1 MGHRA
6 LHLVVNSMCNR
17 RISDS
22 FNIVIFIAVYLTKYL
37 MQTKSVQ
44 VHCDV
49 YCKWDGNDTRYRLYV
64 NDELFTE
71 RSWIWNGKDYYLEEV
86 ITIEAPPGLYK
97 IKYELLEPCGSKL
110 KIRNMQV
117 ASKNAAIHDDQTT
130 LEIPSL

>member
-1 MGHRA
+1 
-6 LHLVVNSMCNR
+6 MCNL

-22 FNIVIFIAVYLTKYL
+22 FNIEIFIAVYFAKYL

-71 RSWIWNGKDYYLEEV
+71 RSWIWHDKEYYLEEM
-86 ITIEAPPGLYK
+86 ITIEAPPGLYE
-97 IKYELLEPCGSKL
+97 IKYELVNPTHSQLGIKNMRVTNGSAKL
-110 KIRNMQV
+110 HKHFR
-117 ASKNAAIHDDQTT
+117 
-130 LEIPSL
+130 LEILQ

>member
-1 MGHRA
+1 MGHLA
-6 LHLVVNSMCNR
+6 LHRVVNSICNR

-86 ITIEAPPGLYK
+86 IAIEAPPGLYK
-97 IKYELLEPCGSKL
+97 IKYELVEPCGSKL
-110 KIRNMQV
+110 KIRNMRV
-117 ASKNAAIHDDQTT
+117 ASKNAAIHEDQIT
-130 LEIPSL
+130 LEIPSS

>member
-1 MGHRA
+1 MGQRA

-71 RSWIWNGKDYYLEEV
+71 RSWIWSGKDYYLEEV
-86 ITIEAPPGLYK
+86 ISIEAPPGLYK
-97 IKYELLEPCGSKL
+97 IRYELLEPTGSKL
-110 KIRNMQV
+110 KIRKIRV
-117 ASKNAAIHDDQTT
+117 TSKNAAIHEDQIT
-130 LEIPSL
+130 LEIPSS

>member
-1 MGHRA
+1 MGHLA

-71 RSWIWNGKDYYLEEV
+71 RSWIWSGKDYYLEEV
-86 ITIEAPPGLYK
+86 ISIEAPPGLYK
-97 IKYELLEPCGSKL
+97 IRYELLEPTGSKL
-110 KIRNMQV
+110 KIRKIRV
-117 ASKNAAIHDDQTT
+117 TSKNAAIHEDQIT
-130 LEIPSL
+130 LEIPSS

>member
-1 MGHRA
+1 MGHLA
-6 LHLVVNSMCNR
+6 LHRVVSSICNR

-49 YCKWDGNDTRYRLYV
+49 YCKWDGNDTRYRLYI

-71 RSWIWNGKDYYLEEV
+71 RTWIWPGKDYYLEEV
-86 ITIEAPPGLYK
+86 IPIEAPPGLYK
-97 IKYELLEPCGSKL
+97 IRYELLEPTGSKL
-110 KIRNMQV
+110 KLRNMRV
-117 ASKNAAIHDDQTT
+117 ATKNAAIHEDQIT
-130 LEIPSL
+130 LEIPSS

>member
-1 MGHRA
+1 M
-6 LHLVVNSMCNR
+6 HLVVNSTCNR

-71 RSWIWNGKDYYLEEV
+71 RSWIWSGKDYYLEEV
-86 ITIEAPPGLYK
+86 ISIEAPPGLYK
-97 IKYELLEPCGSKL
+97 IRYELLEPTGSKL
-110 KIRNMQV
+110 KIRKIRV
-117 ASKNAAIHDDQTT
+117 TSKNAAIHEDQIT
-130 LEIPSL
+130 LEIPSS

>member
-1 MGHRA
+1 MGHLA
-6 LHLVVNSMCNR
+6 LHRVVNSMCNL
-17 RISDS
+17 RISDN

-71 RSWIWNGKDYYLEEV
+71 RSWIWSGKEYYLEEI
-86 ITIEAPPGLYK
+86 ITIEAPPGQYE
-97 IKYELLEPCGSKL
+97 IKYELVTPTHSELGIK
-110 KIRNMQV
+110 NMQV
-117 ASKNAAIHDDQTT
+117 TNGDARLHKHFK
-130 LEIPSL
+130 LEIL